1 MKLFDI
7 AIYTSTYIPLKKELI
22 TVGSDTIRSFEI
34 SNNLLLNSETIIG
47 KLPNIFS
54 IDVSQDGNNIAMKN
68 TSGTI
73 CVYSLKEKKF
83 LWKRKE
89 NETALND
96 VYFLPDGKKL
106 LSADE
111 YGTLFLLD
119 VQSKKVQT
127 IKRIDG
133 TGFGKIV
140 RVSSAVF
147 LWIEK
152 LTCEESPLETNLYL
166 VYADSD
172 SIKIE
177 FWDKSFSMDVPLI
190 INVEQNKKLFYSNG
204 FDIWCYDI
212 FTRTANCILSEQQY
226 KNCILD
232 KMKKKN
238 DQIDPEILSIVQ
250 DVMQNFNLGDAQ
262 MDVTPFD
269 NFAIIN
275 SDHLVLLFSD
285 SIVVFSKNKNEI
297 IFSFEKSDAFFN
309 SVAKIESE
317 DIYLFGG
324 WEHSVSFSKKELITQ

>member
-1 MKLFDI
+1 MKSFNTT
-7 AIYTSTYIPLKKELI
+7 IYTSTYIPLKKKLI
-22 TVGSDTIRSFEI
+22 TVGNNTIRSFEI
-34 SNNLLLNSETIIG
+34 SNNLLSNPEIIVR

-54 IDVSQDGNNIAMKN
+54 IDVSSDGDNIAMKN
-68 TSGTI
+68 TSGSI
-73 CVYSLKEKKF
+73 FIYSLKEKKF

-89 NETALND
+89 NETALNN
-96 VYFLPDGKKL
+96 VYFLPDGKNL

-111 YGTLFLLD
+111 HGTLFLLD
-119 VQSKKVQT
+119 VQSEKLQS
-127 IKRIDG
+127 IKRING

-140 RVSSAVF
+140 RVSGAVF

-166 VYADSD
+166 VYADGD

-177 FWDKSFSMDVPLI
+177 FWDKSFSMDVPLM

-212 FTRTANCILSEQQY
+212 FNRTANCILSEQQY

-238 DQIDPEILSIVQ
+238 DQIDPAVLSMIQGIMQ
-250 DVMQNFNLGDAQ
+250 DFDLGDAQ
-262 MDVTPFD
+262 VDVTPFE
-269 NFAIIN
+269 NFAIID

-324 WEHSVSFSKKELITQ
+324 WEHSVSFSKKELITR